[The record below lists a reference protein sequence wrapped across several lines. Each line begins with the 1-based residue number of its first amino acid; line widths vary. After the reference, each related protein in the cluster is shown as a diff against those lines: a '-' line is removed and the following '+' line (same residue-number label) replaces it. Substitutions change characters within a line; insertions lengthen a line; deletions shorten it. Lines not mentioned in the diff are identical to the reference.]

1 RGRVLWQTP
10 AGVPPRIAYVPQHVA
25 ILDASLHENVVF
37 GMDGGRDG
45 DVRAALAVAQLAGH
59 DPAAGSLQL
68 SGGERQRAAIARALV
83 SAPSVLVC
91 DEVTSAL
98 DVSVQAAVIELLREI
113 QDETGMAMLFV
124 THNITLSRH
133 IAHRLAVLQKGRI
146 VDHGLTEDVLAR
158 PDSE

>member
-1 RGRVLWQTP
+1 
-10 AGVPPRIAYVPQHVA
+10 
-25 ILDASLHENVVF
+25 
-37 GMDGGRDG
+37 M
-45 DVRAALAVAQLAGH
+45 
-59 DPAAGSLQL
+59 
-68 SGGERQRAAIARALV
+68 
-83 SAPSVLVC
+83 LVC

-158 PDSE
+158 PDSEYTRDLLEHVLTL